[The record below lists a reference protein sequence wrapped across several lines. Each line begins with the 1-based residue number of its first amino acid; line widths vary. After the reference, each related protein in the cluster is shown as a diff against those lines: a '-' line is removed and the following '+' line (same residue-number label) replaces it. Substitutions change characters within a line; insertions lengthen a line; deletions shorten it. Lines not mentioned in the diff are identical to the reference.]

1 MDRLVEALGATPVEW
16 DRKVSCCG
24 ASLSGTRSDIVLDL
38 SGEILANARAAAPTW
53 WRSPARCA
61 TPIWTAARR
70 RCPAPNGRRRLYIT
84 QLMALAFGLVS
95 KAALQRNLIDPR
107 PLLPLGLRLL
117 A

>member
-1 MDRLVEALGATPVEW
+1 VDW

-38 SGEILANARAAAPTW
+38 SGEILANARARGADLVAIACPLCHTNLDG
-53 WRSPARCA
+53 RQTQMPGAERTPAM
-61 TPIWTAARR
+61 
-70 RCPAPNGRRRLYIT
+70 YIT

-95 KAALQRNLIDPR
+95 KAGLQRNLIDPR
-107 PLLPLGLRLL
+107 PLLRSRGLL